1 MAICK
6 YPIFLLTIF
15 INPDIVAQEITFG
28 QQDASNEAFRMK
40 VKRNDRVLI
49 AEDSAYIYSPAMVE
63 KIRELERRYLLCLT
77 DREIDLQQ
85 VKTLLASL
93 GESYSNV
100 NDLLNRSNEVSNAQ
114 MEEYQRKIGSI
125 INSLEQDIATLNQLE
140 IKIAGAEEE
149 LENIRQEV
157 RKERRRLWW
166 KKTGSIILAA
176 AGGLAIGFLIGSS

>member
-1 MAICK
+1 MALYK
-6 YPIFLLTIF
+6 YPILFLTIF
-15 INPDIVAQEITFG
+15 ITPDIFAQEITFG
-28 QQDASNEAFRMK
+28 QQDPSNDAFRMK

-49 AEDSAYIYSPAMVE
+49 VEDSAYIYSPAMVE
-63 KIRELERRYLLCLT
+63 KIRELESRYLLCLA
-77 DREIDLQQ
+77 DREMDLQQ

-93 GESYSNV
+93 GESYANV
-100 NDLLNRSNEVSNAQ
+100 NDLLSRSSDVSKDQ
-114 MEEYQRKIGSI
+114 MEEYQRKVGSI

-140 IKIAGAEEE
+140 IKIDGAQDE